1 MRPCASTWLGAGTAY
16 LNLRDLQQADLCLME
31 ANTLNNQ
38 VGPPLSSPTMHASAS
53 QLRDVS
59 QCVTYSSLLGSA
71 ALSLLMMDASRC
83 IRPQCWD

>member
-38 VGPPLSSPTMHASAS
+38 VGPPLSSPTMQPCMRQPRS
-53 QLRDVS
+53 
-59 QCVTYSSLLGSA
+59 
-71 ALSLLMMDASRC
+71 
-83 IRPQCWD
+83 